1 MKRYNFNLVEIMLAV
16 VILTV
21 GMTSVFV
28 LFPAGLSNHRS
39 AVAENSISDMA
50 ELVISRIRA
59 EAALASD
66 EEGFLDA
73 DTNNMGEYNDSHKSE
88 DADKIEALDWMEFD
102 KDDPWTVKKI
112 ENGFYLVR
120 QLSGSGED
128 KYIDFA
134 AVVQVYK
141 DANYEDELFVTMK
154 SGDAVLYSS
163 LDKSKHDSFNVKE
176 LKSEEFVLPL
186 IVEISYPADRPY
198 DDREKAYFRFEIYN
212 DNYKLTE

>member
-1 MKRYNFNLVEIMLAV
+1 MMELCSIASGSSGNCIYAGTDHVHLLVD
-16 VILTV
+16 T
-21 GMTSVFV
+21 G
-28 LFPAGLSNHRS
+28 
-39 AVAENSISDMA
+39 IS
-50 ELVISRIRA
+50 
-59 EAALASD
+59 
-66 EEGFLDA
+66 
-73 DTNNMGEYNDSHKSE
+73 K
-88 DADKIEALDWMEFD
+88 
-102 KDDPWTVKKI
+102 KKI